1 MSRTVLRQRSE
12 RPTPR
17 VLHVVEAYGGGVAAV
32 LSDYVASLPE
42 VEHVVLAY
50 RRPGVQIGN
59 GLHGRAELIDLPDGK
74 LAQIRAV
81 QDTVRRLQPDVI
93 HAHSS
98 YAGGYVR
105 FATRR
110 HEARIVYSP
119 HCYSFQRKDVPGM
132 ARASFWVME
141 AALSF
146 RTDAV
151 AAVGEWEQELAARL
165 PKRTDIVLVPHRVH
179 LPADMPPAAHDDDAP
194 VVTVGRI
201 VPQKDP
207 AFFADAARDARL
219 LGGTR
224 EWRWVGG
231 GDDRLTQLLRD
242 SGVTVTGWTSRA
254 EVLRELSEAHAYVH
268 TAAWEGNPVTVLE
281 AASVGLPIVAR
292 NIPPVRHA
300 GVERLASTPIELAQM
315 TLELDDPVRHA
326 EAVKEAGTFVSRT
339 SARSQA
345 GALREL
351 YGLPNPTS
359 ANGKVRAARG
369 GVSVGVLDGR
379 DVGVPAVGRP
389 RRDRVALG

>member
-1 MSRTVLRQRSE
+1 MNNSRSLPSRPERS
-12 RPTPR
+12 TPL
-17 VLHVVEAYGGGVAAV
+17 VLHVVEAFGGGVAAV
-32 LSDYVASLPE
+32 LTDYVASLPE
-42 VEHVVLAY
+42 LHHVVLAY

-81 QDTVRRLQPDVI
+81 QDAVQRLRPDVI

-105 FATRR
+105 LATRR
-110 HEARIVYSP
+110 HDARIVYSP
-119 HCYSFQRKDVPGM
+119 HCYSFQRRDVPGM
-132 ARASFWVME
+132 ARAGFWMAE

-151 AAVGEWEQELAARL
+151 AAVGEWEKELAVRL
-165 PKRTDIVLVPHRVH
+165 PKRSKVVLVPHRVQ
-179 LPADMPPAAHDDDAP
+179 LPPDLPEPPETNDGP

-207 AFFADAARDARL
+207 SFFADAARDARL
-219 LGGTR
+219 LGGDR

-231 GDDRLTQLLRD
+231 GDERLERLLRD
-242 SGVTVTGWTSRA
+242 SGVIVTGWRPRDA
-254 EVLRELSEAHAYVH
+254 VLRELASAHAYVH

-292 NIPPVRHA
+292 DIPPVRHA

-315 TLELDDPVRHA
+315 VLELDDPVRHKIA
-326 EAVKEAGTFVSRT
+326 IEEAAAFVTRT
-339 SARSQA
+339 TARSQS

-351 YGLPNPTS
+351 YGLTASS
-359 ANGKVRAARG
+359 AFNGRVPIQASAAR
-369 GVSVGVLDGR
+369 
-379 DVGVPAVGRP
+379 
-389 RRDRVALG
+389 

>member
-1 MSRTVLRQRSE
+1 MNRNGLLHLRQDRCA
-12 RPTPR
+12 PL
-17 VLHVVEAYGGGVAAV
+17 VLHVVESYGGGVAAV

-81 QDTVRRLQPDVI
+81 QDAVKRLRPDIV

-105 FATRR
+105 LATRR
-110 HEARIVYSP
+110 YDARIVYSP
-119 HCYSFQRKDVPGM
+119 HCYSFQRRDVPGV
-132 ARASFWVME
+132 ARASFWAME

-146 RTDAV
+146 RTDGV

-165 PKRTDIVLVPHRVH
+165 PKRANIVLVPHRVH
-179 LPADMPPAAHDDDAP
+179 LPDDVPLASPDGDGP
-194 VVTVGRI
+194 IVTVGRI
-201 VPQKDP
+201 VRQKDP
-207 AFFADAARDARL
+207 SFFADAARDARL

-231 GDDRLTQLLRD
+231 GDDELTRLLRD
-242 SGVTVTGWTSRA
+242 SGVTVTGWRSRA
-254 EVLRELSEAHAYVH
+254 EVLRELGGAHAYVH

-292 NIPPVRHA
+292 DIPPVRHA
-300 GVERLASTPIELAQM
+300 GVERLATTPIELAQM
-315 TLELDDPVRHA
+315 VIELEDPVRHT
-326 EAVKEAGTFVSRT
+326 EAVKEAGVFVART
-339 SARSQA
+339 AARSQA
-345 GALREL
+345 GALRQL
-351 YGLPNPTS
+351 YGLGTP
-359 ANGKVRAARG
+359 
-369 GVSVGVLDGR
+369 
-379 DVGVPAVGRP
+379 VPAKGGIRTAK
-389 RRDRVALG
+389 VASR